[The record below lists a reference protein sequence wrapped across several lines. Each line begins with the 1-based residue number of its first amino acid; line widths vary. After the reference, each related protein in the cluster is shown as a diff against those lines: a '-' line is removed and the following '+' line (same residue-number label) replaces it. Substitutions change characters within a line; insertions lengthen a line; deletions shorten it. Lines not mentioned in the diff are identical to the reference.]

1 VFAVFVLAGIQDI
14 IQEYWW
20 IDRAD
25 PQRRCEAAVSN
36 VVDLSNYSTK
46 ATPVFWHVP
55 KAGGTTVHDL
65 VAQCLNLTVAAE
77 LGVLGGHKKDS
88 SLKTINVDGRN
99 YVNIDTTTIPGILRA
114 KQLGFANLQPAD
126 IVITLYAQET
136 TKLLFAPEHPA
147 TLFTLLRH
155 PVDRATSMFYY
166 LQHARWEKEYYHPEW
181 ANLTM
186 LEFAR
191 SNFAEHNWMVSFLVG
206 KSYVTEDDMKEA
218 KAVLSKMY
226 VGFSDK
232 MKVSLQRFGKA
243 FGWTKHKDWDKCMAS
258 FVDHGSNRNN
268 HPHVNKD
275 SLEWRELVQINK
287 LDMELFNFAEQ
298 LFEEQAIFQ

>member
-1 VFAVFVLAGIQDI
+1 
-14 IQEYWW
+14 
-20 IDRAD
+20 
-25 PQRRCEAAVSN
+25 
-36 VVDLSNYSTK
+36 
-46 ATPVFWHVP
+46 
-55 KAGGTTVHDL
+55 
-65 VAQCLNLTVAAE
+65 
-77 LGVLGGHKKDS
+77 
-88 SLKTINVDGRN
+88 
-99 YVNIDTTTIPGILRA
+99 
-114 KQLGFANLQPAD
+114 
-126 IVITLYAQET
+126 
-136 TKLLFAPEHPA
+136 
-147 TLFTLLRH
+147 
-155 PVDRATSMFYY
+155 
-166 LQHARWEKEYYHPEW
+166 
-181 ANLTM
+181 
-186 LEFAR
+186 
-191 SNFAEHNWMVSFLVG
+191 MVSFLVG

-298 LFEEQAIFQ
+298 LFEEQGRLYFNSRSILASPLSPPQLKNSSGVSG